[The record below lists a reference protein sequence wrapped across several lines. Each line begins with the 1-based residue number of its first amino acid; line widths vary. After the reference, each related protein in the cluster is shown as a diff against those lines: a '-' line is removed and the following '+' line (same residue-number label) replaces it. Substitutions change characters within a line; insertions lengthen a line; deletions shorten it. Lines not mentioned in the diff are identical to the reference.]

1 MTKKAPAALEAA
13 YHAAWGEPV
22 NRCDSRN
29 TNNSAWLR
37 MAKLLSLTAQVRDW
51 KARCVKEAGHAG
63 SHLGPDESVWPNQ
76 AEAECTPK
84 E

>member
-1 MTKKAPAALEAA
+1 VTKKAPAALEAA

-29 TNNSAWLR
+29 PHDS
-37 MAKLLSLTAQVRDW
+37 VRLQHLVQDLYFPVRW
-51 KARCVKEAGHAG
+51 MARCVKPKGHPG
-63 SHLGPDESVWPNQ
+63 PHLGPDESVWHDAK
-76 AEAECTPK
+76 AEAKCTPK